1 MKFISAEA
9 AVWLSL
15 CLSGTGKETASY
27 GIFLVSFCLA
37 SAIIKTPVK
46 RNNNP
51 RLLYSLLLLHKKNM
65 VQKQER
71 KGLGML
77 VSNNK
82 KALCVSARGG
92 SRKQ

>member
-1 MKFISAEA
+1 MKFVSAEA

-27 GIFLVSFCLA
+27 GTFLVSFCLA

-51 RLLYSLLLLHKKNM
+51 RLLYSLLLLHKKNT